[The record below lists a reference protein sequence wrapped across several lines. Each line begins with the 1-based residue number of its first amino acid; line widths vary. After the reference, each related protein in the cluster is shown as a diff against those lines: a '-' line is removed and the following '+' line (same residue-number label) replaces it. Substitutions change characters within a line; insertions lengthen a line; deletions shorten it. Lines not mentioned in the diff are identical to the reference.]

1 MIRKFSERFQGL
13 INEEV
18 PRKFLKSQESRNGH
32 LDEGDYGSWIIMM
45 RNSLFQKTYSLPII
59 VRRIDGCLP

>member
-32 LDEGDYGSWIIMM
+32 LDEGDYGRMLD
-45 RNSLFQKTYSLPII
+45 NYDEKFP
-59 VRRIDGCLP
+59 VPEDGFIAHYCKEN

>member
-18 PRKFLKSQESRNGH
+18 PRKFLKSHESRNGH
-32 LDEGDYGSWIIMM
+32 LDEGDYGRMLD
-45 RNSLFQKTYSLPII
+45 NYDEKFP
-59 VRRIDGCLP
+59 VPEDGFIAHYCKEN

>member
-18 PRKFLKSQESRNGH
+18 ARKFLKSQESRNGH
-32 LDEGDYGSWIIMM
+32 LDEGDYGRMLD
-45 RNSLFQKTYSLPII
+45 NYDEKFPVTE
-59 VRRIDGCLP
+59 D

>member
-1 MIRKFSERFQGL
+1 MIRKFSERFQGS

-32 LDEGDYGSWIIMM
+32 LDEGDYGRMLD
-45 RNSLFQKTYSLPII
+45 NYDEKFP
-59 VRRIDGCLP
+59 VPEDGFIAHYCKEN

>member
-32 LDEGDYGSWIIMM
+32 LDEGDYGRMLD
-45 RNSLFQKTYSLPII
+45 NYDEKFP
-59 VRRIDGCLP
+59 VPEDGFIAHYCKET